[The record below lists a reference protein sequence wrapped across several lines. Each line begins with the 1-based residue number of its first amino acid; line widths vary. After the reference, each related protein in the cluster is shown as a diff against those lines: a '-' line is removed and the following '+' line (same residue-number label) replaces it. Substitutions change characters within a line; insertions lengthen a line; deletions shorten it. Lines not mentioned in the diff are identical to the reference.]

1 LSAYTKQKEEFL
13 SDGYPNNKGLNN
25 EEILISLEKYGKNE
39 LKATKGKSI
48 LRMIFEELKQFLNI
62 LLILAGIISIVA
74 SGHITDGIFIFVI
87 VILNT
92 TLSIVQ
98 ARKANNAVEALK
110 SMSRPHAKVWRNNKL
125 STIEITDLVMGD
137 LVSIEAGDYIPAD
150 LRLVETINLK
160 IDESTLTGESVA
172 VLKDCEKI
180 LPLNTSIGDMA
191 NMAFSSTVVNY
202 GRGLGVV
209 VKVGME
215 TEIGKI
221 ATMLN
226 EVDDALTPLQIKI
239 DKLGKMLG
247 IVSVVVVA
255 LIFVVGLLYGFDPL
269 ELFIVSVSLAVAAI
283 PEGLP
288 TVITVVLAL
297 GMRKMASKKAIVKAL
312 SAVETLGSVTVISTD
327 KTGTLTQNK
336 MVVTKIYDLENV
348 VDVTGNGYSF
358 EGEISKK
365 NQTIDLLTEIGV
377 LCNDSSIEDN
387 NLIGDPTEL
396 ALVTLAEKNGIKHQE
411 FRKSH
416 PRLDEYPFDSVRK
429 SMSTLHEFEDGKRL
443 LTKGAL
449 NQVLSI
455 STHYIDQGV
464 VTPINDQFIKNI
476 ESQNEALASK
486 ALRVLAFAMKPV
498 SAYKNILNEE
508 KEMIFVGLVGIIDPP
523 REEVKPAIALCHKAG
538 IRVVMITGD
547 HKLTASAIGK
557 SLGILRLGE
566 IALSG
571 EELDLMTD
579 DDLNDAVKHTS
590 IFARVSPTHK
600 VRIVKA
606 FQANGQITS
615 MTGDGVND
623 APALKQANIG
633 VAMGIT
639 GTDVS
644 KEASDMILMDDNFTT
659 IVDAIEEGR
668 VIYANIRKFV
678 GYLVSCNVGEVL
690 LIFVAM
696 LLGWG
701 SPLLAIQILWINL
714 VTDSLPAFALG
725 LEQKETDVMNQ
736 PPNDPNATIVDK
748 FMGITIGFQS
758 VFLAAAVLI
767 SYFIGTF
774 MMNGPEMLGETFA
787 FITIITGELLRT
799 FSARSE
805 TRSIFKMN
813 PFSNKYVNY
822 AFLLGFG
829 LLFVVIF
836 VPGINTVFKTNVDLT
851 LIQFMFAAALGI
863 IPLLGGELAKLFK
876 RFK

>member
-1 LSAYTKQKEEFL
+1 LSAHTKPKKDFL
-13 SDGYPNNKGLNN
+13 TEHYPNFKGLTNA
-25 EEILISLEKYGKNE
+25 EISASLEKYGKNE

-62 LLILAGIISIVA
+62 LLIVAGIISIVA

-92 TLSIVQ
+92 TLSIFQ

-125 STIEITDLVMGD
+125 STIEITDLVVGD

-172 VLKDCEKI
+172 VLKDCDKV
-180 LPLNTSIGDMA
+180 LSLNTSIGDMA

-255 LIFVVGLLYGFDPL
+255 LIFVVGLIYGFDPL
-269 ELFIVSVSLAVAAI
+269 ELFIISVSLAVAAI

-336 MVVTKIYDLENV
+336 MVVTKVYDLENI
-348 VDVTGNGYSF
+348 VDVTGNGYAF
-358 EGEISKK
+358 EGEISEK

-411 FRKSH
+411 FRKLH

-455 STHYIDQGV
+455 STHYINQGV
-464 VTPINDQFIKNI
+464 VTPIDDHFIKNI

-486 ALRVLAFAMKPV
+486 ALRVLAFAMKPI
-498 SAYKNILNEE
+498 SAYKNILHEE

-557 SLGILRLGE
+557 SLGILKDGE

-767 SYFIGTF
+767 SYYIGTYV
-774 MMNGPEMLGETFA
+774 MSGPETLGETFA

-822 AFLLGFG
+822 AFLFGFG

-836 VPGINTVFKTNVDLT
+836 VPGINQVFKTNVNLT
-851 LIQFMFAAALGI
+851 LIQFMFATMLGI

>member
-1 LSAYTKQKEEFL
+1 LSAHTKKKEDFFPK
-13 SDGYPNNKGLNN
+13 GYPDYKGLTN
-25 EEILISLEKYGKNE
+25 EEISISLEKYGRNE

-48 LRMIFEELKQFLNI
+48 FIMIIEELKQFLNI
-62 LLILAGIISIVA
+62 LLILAGIISMVA

-125 STIEITDLVMGD
+125 MTIEITDLVVGD
-137 LVSIEAGDYIPAD
+137 LVAIEAGDYIPAD
-150 LRLVETINLK
+150 LRLIETINLK
-160 IDESTLTGESVA
+160 IDESTLTGESIA
-172 VLKDCEKI
+172 VVKDCDQI
-180 LPLNTSIGDMA
+180 LPLNSSLGDLV
-191 NMAFSSTVVNY
+191 NMAFSSTIVNY

-209 VKVGME
+209 TKVGME

-226 EVDDALTPLQIKI
+226 EVDDTLTPLQIKI

-247 IVSVVVVA
+247 IVSIVVVF
-255 LIFVVGLLYGFDPL
+255 LIFIVGLLYGFDPL
-269 ELFIVSVSLAVAAI
+269 DLFIVSVSLAVAAI

-288 TVITVVLAL
+288 TVITVVLAM
-297 GMRKMASKKAIVKAL
+297 GMRKMARKKAIVKAL

-336 MVVTKIYDLENV
+336 MVVTKIYDLEHV

-358 EGEISKK
+358 EGEIKDK
-365 NQTIDLLTEIGV
+365 NKTIDLLTEIGV
-377 LCNDSSIEDN
+377 LCNDASIEGN

-396 ALVTLAEKNGIKHQE
+396 ALVTLAEKNGIEHQTY
-411 FRKSH
+411 RKTH
-416 PRLDEYPFDSVRK
+416 PRVDEYPFDSVRK
-429 SMSTLHEFEDGKRL
+429 SMSTLHQFEDGKKL

-455 STHYIDQGV
+455 STHYMHHGV
-464 VTPINDQFIKNI
+464 VTPIDDVFIQTI
-476 ESQNEALASK
+476 ISQNDALASS
-486 ALRVLAFAMKPV
+486 ALRVLAFAMKPIDT
-498 SAYKNILNEE
+498 YKNIMHEE
-508 KEMIFVGLVGIIDPP
+508 KKMIFVGLVGIIDPP

-557 SLGILRLGE
+557 SLGILRTGE

-579 DDLNDAVKHTS
+579 DDLNDAVNHTS

-644 KEASDMILMDDNFTT
+644 KEASDMVLMDDNFTT

-725 LEQKETDVMNQ
+725 LEPKEADVMNQ
-736 PPNDPNATIVDK
+736 PPNDPNASIVDR

-758 VFLAAAVLI
+758 VFLASAVLL

>member
-1 LSAYTKQKEEFL
+1 MSAHTKPKKDFL
-13 SDGYPNNKGLNN
+13 SDKYPDEKGLSNQ
-25 EEILISLEKYGKNE
+25 EILESLQKYGKNE
-39 LKATKGKSI
+39 LMATKGKSI
-48 LRMIFEELKQFLNI
+48 FRMIFEELKQFLNI

-110 SMSRPHAKVWRNNKL
+110 SLSRPHAKVWRNNKL
-125 STIEITDLVMGD
+125 ITLEITELVVGD
-137 LVSIEAGDYIPAD
+137 LVVLEAGDYVPAD

-172 VLKDCEKI
+172 VLKDSDQV
-180 LPLNTSIGDMA
+180 LPMNKSIGDKV

-209 VKVGME
+209 TSVGMQ

-226 EVDDALTPLQIKI
+226 EVDDTLTPLQIKI

-247 IVSVVVVA
+247 IVSIIVVA
-255 LIFVVGLLYGFDPL
+255 LIFVVGLLYQFDPL
-269 ELFIVSVSLAVAAI
+269 DLFIISVSLAVAAI

-312 SAVETLGSVTVISTD
+312 AAVETLGSVTVISTD

-336 MVVTKIYDLENV
+336 MVVTKIYDLNQV
-348 VDVTGNGYSF
+348 VNVTGNGYLF
-358 EGEISKK
+358 DGEIEDK

-377 LCNDSSIEDN
+377 LCNDSSIDKE

-396 ALVTLAEKNGIKHQE
+396 ALVTLAEKNGIQHE
-411 FRKSH
+411 AFRKNH
-416 PRLDEYPFDSVRK
+416 PRLDEYQFDSVRK
-429 SMSTLHEFEDGKRL
+429 SMSTLHQFDDGKRL
-443 LTKGAL
+443 LTKGAVG
-449 NQVLSI
+449 QVLSI
-455 STHYIDQGV
+455 STHYMKDGK
-464 VTPINDQFIKNI
+464 VTPITDEFIKEINDQND
-476 ESQNEALASK
+476 ALASK
-486 ALRVLAFAMKPV
+486 ALRVLAFAMKPI
-498 SAYKNILNEE
+498 SDYKNIMQEE
-508 KEMIFVGLVGIIDPP
+508 KDMVFVGLVGIIDPP

-557 SLGILRLGE
+557 SLGILKQGE
-566 IALSG
+566 TALSG
-571 EELDLMTD
+571 EELDSMSD
-579 DDLNDAVKHTS
+579 DDLNQAVKNTS

-690 LIFVAM
+690 LIFIAM

-725 LEQKETDVMNQ
+725 LEPKETDVMSQ

-748 FMGITIGFQS
+748 FMSITIGFQS
-758 VFLAAAVLI
+758 VFLAAAVLL
-767 SYFIGTF
+767 SYYIGTYVIT
-774 MMNGPEMLGETFA
+774 GHEMLGETFA

-805 TRSIFKMN
+805 TKSVFKMN

-822 AFLLGFG
+822 AFLAGFG
-829 LLFVVIF
+829 LLFVVVF
-836 VPGINTVFKTNVDLT
+836 VPGVNTIFKTNVNLT
-851 LIQFMFAAALGI
+851 MTQFALAVSLGI

>member
-1 LSAYTKQKEEFL
+1 MGAYSKPKEEFFNK
-13 SDGYPNNKGLNN
+13 DYPKHKGLTN
-25 EEILISLEKYGKNE
+25 EEILTSLEKYGKNE

-48 LRMIFEELKQFLNI
+48 FNMILEELRQFLNI
-62 LLILAGIISIVA
+62 LLILAGIISIIA

-98 ARKANNAVEALK
+98 ARKANHAVEALK

-125 STIEITDLVMGD
+125 STIEITDLVVGD
-137 LVSIEAGDYIPAD
+137 LVVIESGDYVPAD
-150 LRLVETINLK
+150 LRLIETINLK
-160 IDESTLTGESVA
+160 IDESTLTGESIA
-172 VLKDCEKI
+172 VLKDCEKTY
-180 LPLNTSIGDMA
+180 PMNTSIGDQA
-191 NMAFSSTVVNY
+191 NMAFASTVVNY
-202 GRGLGVV
+202 GRGLGIVTY
-209 VKVGME
+209 VGME

-226 EVDDALTPLQIKI
+226 EVDDALTPLQVKI

-255 LIFVVGLLYGFDPL
+255 LIFIVGLLYQFDPL

-336 MVVTKIYDLENV
+336 MVVTKIYDLNSM

-358 EGEISKK
+358 DGEIKEK
-365 NQTIDLLTEIGV
+365 NENIDLLTEIGV
-377 LCNDSSIEDN
+377 LCNDSSIDKD

-396 ALVTLAEKNGIKHQE
+396 ALVTLAEKNGITHDA
-411 FRKSH
+411 FRNSH
-416 PRLDEYPFDSVRK
+416 PRLDEYPFDSIRK
-429 SMSTLHEFEDGKRL
+429 SMSTLHQFEDGKKL
-443 LTKGAL
+443 LAKGAVS
-449 NQVLSI
+449 QILSI
-455 STHYIDQGV
+455 STHYLNHGILTPIDQE
-464 VTPINDQFIKNI
+464 FIDMI

-486 ALRVLAFAMKPV
+486 ALRVLGFAMKPID
-498 SAYKNILNEE
+498 AYKNIIHEE
-508 KEMIFVGLVGIIDPP
+508 KDMIFIGLVGIIDPP

-557 SLGILRLGE
+557 SLGILKQGE

-571 EELDLMTD
+571 DELELMTD
-579 DDLNDAVKHTS
+579 DELVDAVKHTS

-690 LIFVAM
+690 LIFIAM

-725 LEQKETDVMNQ
+725 LEPKETDVMNQ
-736 PPNDPNATIVDK
+736 QPNDPNATIVDK
-748 FMGITIGFQS
+748 FMSITIGFQS
-758 VFLAAAVLI
+758 VFLAAAVLL
-767 SYFIGTF
+767 SYYIGTF
-774 MMNGPEMLGETFA
+774 VIGGPAMLGETFA

-799 FSARSE
+799 YSARSE
-805 TRSIFKMN
+805 TQSIFKMN

-822 AFLLGFG
+822 AFLFGFG
-829 LLFVVIF
+829 LLFVVVF
-836 VPGINTVFKTNVDLT
+836 VPGINTVFKTNVGLT
-851 LIQFMFAAALGI
+851 LIQFAFAATLGI

>member
-1 LSAYTKQKEEFL
+1 MSAHTKDKKDFL
-13 SDGYPNNKGLNN
+13 TKNFIEYKGLTN
-25 EEILISLEKYGKNE
+25 EEVLESLEKYGKNE

-48 LRMIFEELKQFLNI
+48 LQMIFEELKQFLNI

-74 SGHITDGIFIFVI
+74 SGHLTDGIFIFVI

-98 ARKANNAVEALK
+98 SRKANNAVEALK

-125 STIEITDLVMGD
+125 LTIEVTDLVVGD
-137 LVSIEAGDYIPAD
+137 LVVLESGDYVPAD
-150 LRLVETINLK
+150 LRLIETINLK

-172 VLKDCEKI
+172 VLKDADQI
-180 LPLNTSIGDMA
+180 LPLNTSIGDKI
-191 NMAFSSTVVNY
+191 NLAFSSTVVNY

-209 VKVGME
+209 INIGMQ

-226 EVDDALTPLQIKI
+226 EVDDALTPLQFKI

-247 IVSVVVVA
+247 IVSIVVVA
-255 LIFVVGLLYGFDPL
+255 LIFLVGLLYQFDPL
-269 ELFIVSVSLAVAAI
+269 DLFIISVSLAVAAI

-312 SAVETLGSVTVISTD
+312 AAVETLGSVTVISTD

-336 MVVTKIYDLENV
+336 MVVTKVYDLDST
-348 VDVTGNGYSF
+348 VDVTGNGYLF
-358 EGEISKK
+358 EGEIKAK
-365 NQTIDLLTEIGV
+365 NKTIDLLTEIGV
-377 LCNDSSIEDN
+377 LCNDSSIDKDI
-387 NLIGDPTEL
+387 LIGDPTEL
-396 ALVTLAEKNGIKHQE
+396 ALVTLAEKNGIKHPE
-411 FRKSH
+411 FRMSH
-416 PRLDEYPFDSVRK
+416 ERLDEFPFDSVRK
-429 SMSTLHEFEDGKRL
+429 SMSTLHQFEDGKRL

-455 STHYIDQGV
+455 STHYMKGDL
-464 VTPINDQFIKNI
+464 VTPITDAFKDQI
-476 ESQNEALASK
+476 EKQNEMLASS

-498 SAYKNILNEE
+498 TDYKDITKEE
-508 KEMIFVGLVGIIDPP
+508 KDMIFVGLVGIIDPP
-523 REEVKPAIALCHKAG
+523 REEVKPAISLCHQAG

-557 SLGILRLGE
+557 SLGILRENE

-571 EELDLMTD
+571 EELDLMSD
-579 DDLNDAVKHTS
+579 DELNIAVNHTS
-590 IFARVSPTHK
+590 IFARVSLSHK

-690 LIFVAM
+690 LIFIAM

-725 LEQKETDVMNQ
+725 LEPKETDVMNQ

-758 VFLAAAVLI
+758 VFLAGAVLL
-767 SYFIGTF
+767 SYYIGTF
-774 MMNGPEMLGETFA
+774 IINGPAMLGETFA

-805 TRSIFKMN
+805 TKSIFKMN
-813 PFSNKYVNY
+813 PFSNRYVNY
-822 AFLLGFG
+822 AFLVGFG
-829 LLFVVIF
+829 LLFVVVF
-836 VPGINTVFKTNVDLT
+836 VPGINVVFKTNVNLT
-851 LIQFMFAAALGI
+851 LIQFATAVALGI

>member
-1 LSAYTKQKEEFL
+1 
-13 SDGYPNNKGLNN
+13 
-25 EEILISLEKYGKNE
+25 
-39 LKATKGKSI
+39 
-48 LRMIFEELKQFLNI
+48 MIFEELKQFLNI
-62 LLILAGIISIVA
+62 LLIIAGVISIVA

-110 SMSRPHAKVWRNNKL
+110 KMSRPHVKVWRNNKL
-125 STIEITDLVMGD
+125 STIEVTELVVGD
-137 LVSIEAGDYIPAD
+137 LVVLEAGDFVPAD

-172 VLKDCEKI
+172 VLKDSDKV
-180 LPLNTSIGDMA
+180 LTLNTSIGDKV
-191 NMAFSSTVVNY
+191 NMAFSSTLVNY

-209 VKVGME
+209 TGVGMQ

-226 EVDDALTPLQIKI
+226 EVDDTLTPLQIKI

-255 LIFVVGLLYGFDPL
+255 LIFVVGLLYQFDPL
-269 ELFIVSVSLAVAAI
+269 DLFIVSVSLAVAAI

-312 SAVETLGSVTVISTD
+312 AAVETLGSVTVISTD

-336 MVVTKIYDLENV
+336 MVVTKLYDLEDM
-348 VDVTGNGYSF
+348 VDVTGNGYLF
-358 EGEISKK
+358 DGEINGK
-365 NQTIDLLTEIGV
+365 NKTIDLLTEIGV
-377 LCNDSSIEDN
+377 LCNDSSIEKET
-387 NLIGDPTEL
+387 LIGDPTEL

-429 SMSTLHEFEDGKRL
+429 SMSTLHQFEDGKRL

-455 STHYIDQGV
+455 STHYMKGDL
-464 VTPINDQFIKNI
+464 VTPITDEFRMNI
-476 ESQNEALASK
+476 EKQNDALASK
-486 ALRVLAFAMKPV
+486 ALRVLAFAMKPI
-498 SAYKNILNEE
+498 SEYKNITKEE
-508 KEMIFVGLVGIIDPP
+508 KEMVFIGLVGIIDPP

-557 SLGILRLGE
+557 SLGILKDNE
-566 IALSG
+566 KALSG
-571 EELDLMTD
+571 EELDEMSD
-579 DDLNDAVKHTS
+579 DDLNEAVKHTS

-690 LIFVAM
+690 LIFIAM

-725 LEQKETDVMNQ
+725 LEPKETDVMSQ
-736 PPNDPNATIVDK
+736 SPNDPNATIVDK
-748 FMGITIGFQS
+748 FMSITIGFQS
-758 VFLAAAVLI
+758 VFLAAAVLL
-767 SYFIGTF
+767 SYYIGTYVIT
-774 MMNGPEMLGETFA
+774 GHEMLGETFA

-805 TRSIFKMN
+805 TKSIFKMN

-822 AFLLGFG
+822 AFLAGFG
-829 LLFVVIF
+829 LLFVVVF
-836 VPGINTVFKTNVDLT
+836 VPGVNTIFKTNVNLT
-851 LIQFMFAAALGI
+851 IEQFLLAVSFGI
-863 IPLLGGELAKLFK
+863 IPLFGGELAKLFK
-876 RFK
+876 KFK